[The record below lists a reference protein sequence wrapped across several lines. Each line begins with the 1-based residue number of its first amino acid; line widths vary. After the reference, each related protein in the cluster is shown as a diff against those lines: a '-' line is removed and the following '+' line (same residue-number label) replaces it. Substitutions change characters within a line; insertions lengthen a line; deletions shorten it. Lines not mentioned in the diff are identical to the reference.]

1 MDKTIALYMRLSD
14 EDDNLAAHEES
25 NSISH
30 QRKLMLDHIQKL
42 PELKD
47 CNIMEFSDDGYSG
60 ADFSRPNFVKMM
72 DLVKAGKIQVIVTK
86 DYSRLGRDYLEV
98 GNYMECIF
106 PVLQVRY
113 ISVNDNYDSANSFGS
128 TGGMS
133 VALKNLVNALYCKDA
148 SKKVRAAKAV
158 LAKQG
163 KYIAAFA
170 PFGYQKSE
178 DDKHMLV
185 PDPVTA
191 PVVQLIFELAIKG
204 MKYTEI
210 ANYLNNNGYDSIF
223 EYYQKIGVKRCY
235 ERDIGEHM
243 WSASTVMEILY
254 NEVYIGSVINNKTA
268 DNIDTG
274 HQVVQ
279 RDKEDWIIVE
289 NCHEPLVSVED
300 FKLAHKMIARR
311 EVTKRKPNGKW
322 RKSYIRCGI
331 CGKGLYKYGNK
342 SSYRCHNGHV
352 SRIRGEELEAT
363 LLDIARNMALA
374 QLQEFE
380 LKTDGGNCPDNLER
394 EIESLKKSKA
404 HYAKL
409 KFEIYDDYTKTNITR
424 DQMAKKTAEVK
435 QKIAEIES
443 LITEKQETLD
453 MQKDLFL
460 DAKQEQLTKLSKLDE
475 FDEEVIRYLID
486 YVLVYDNEHIEI
498 RFSRTNRLFGP
509 DKPFGT
515 IRYYR
520 KPHTMEK
527 NINDAVEL
535 YSGDRPL
542 GLFVQHLPENLEE
555 MNGIF
560 AEISELFENA
570 GVTNFEKLPEDKS
583 VCGRFAKEFN
593 RLNSYLEAAKIQ
605 GFKWSKPSYVNENTG
620 EIIDVCIDEKTYLIL
635 VLRYKELGGNDVGM
649 SDGDAPY
656 DLEGYITEID
666 TGLIDSDYMNSR
678 FDKYIKLLYGEGSTQ
693 ETVDQAETELHKT
706 FATLSQEEQKY
717 ANIFLHDI
725 QRGDV
730 EVTVGKSLR
739 DYINEYMSKAKD
751 NQIHQISFAIGVDE
765 EKLRIIMDLKLND
778 TNINEFG
785 RYEELRQ
792 TIDKNRAKE
801 YFERIEGRKIIP
813 PKVNIKVDK
822 LLREFIIRG
831 GFEIQMPEEY
841 K

>member
-1 MDKTIALYMRLSD
+1 MRLSD

-106 PVLQVRY
+106 PVLQ
-113 ISVNDNYDSANSFGS
+113 
-128 TGGMS
+128 
-133 VALKNLVNALYCKDA
+133 
-148 SKKVRAAKAV
+148 
-158 LAKQG
+158 
-163 KYIAAFA
+163 
-170 PFGYQKSE
+170 
-178 DDKHMLV
+178 
-185 PDPVTA
+185 
-191 PVVQLIFELAIKG
+191 
-204 MKYTEI
+204 
-210 ANYLNNNGYDSIF
+210 
-223 EYYQKIGVKRCY
+223 
-235 ERDIGEHM
+235 
-243 WSASTVMEILY
+243 
-254 NEVYIGSVINNKTA
+254 
-268 DNIDTG
+268 
-274 HQVVQ
+274 
-279 RDKEDWIIVE
+279 
-289 NCHEPLVSVED
+289 VED

-498 RFSRTNRLFGP
+498 RWNFDDF
-509 DKPFGT
+509 
-515 IRYYR
+515 
-520 KPHTMEK
+520 
-527 NINDAVEL
+527 
-535 YSGDRPL
+535 
-542 GLFVQHLPENLEE
+542 Q
-555 MNGIF
+555 
-560 AEISELFENA
+560 A
-570 GVTNFEKLPEDKS
+570 G
-583 VCGRFAKEFN
+583 
-593 RLNSYLEAAKIQ
+593 
-605 GFKWSKPSYVNENTG
+605 
-620 EIIDVCIDEKTYLIL
+620 
-635 VLRYKELGGNDVGM
+635 
-649 SDGDAPY
+649 
-656 DLEGYITEID
+656 
-666 TGLIDSDYMNSR
+666 
-678 FDKYIKLLYGEGSTQ
+678 
-693 ETVDQAETELHKT
+693 
-706 FATLSQEEQKY
+706 
-717 ANIFLHDI
+717 
-725 QRGDV
+725 
-730 EVTVGKSLR
+730 
-739 DYINEYMSKAKD
+739 
-751 NQIHQISFAIGVDE
+751 
-765 EKLRIIMDLKLND
+765 
-778 TNINEFG
+778 
-785 RYEELRQ
+785 
-792 TIDKNRAKE
+792 
-801 YFERIEGRKIIP
+801 
-813 PKVNIKVDK
+813 
-822 LLREFIIRG
+822 
-831 GFEIQMPEEY
+831 
-841 K
+841 

>member
-1 MDKTIALYMRLSD
+1 MILSNHFSKNIKAVILTYRNRRVFLVERNKKYAILIILQFLNISLSVKIEDTNFSVFKNILFQNPCNLTIFKFRFHTVATDFYTVVCSIR
-14 EDDNLAAHEES
+14 DNIL
-25 NSISH
+25 
-30 QRKLMLDHIQKL
+30 
-42 PELKD
+42 
-47 CNIMEFSDDGYSG
+47 
-60 ADFSRPNFVKMM
+60 
-72 DLVKAGKIQVIVTK
+72 
-86 DYSRLGRDYLEV
+86 
-98 GNYMECIF
+98 
-106 PVLQVRY
+106 
-113 ISVNDNYDSANSFGS
+113 
-128 TGGMS
+128 
-133 VALKNLVNALYCKDA
+133 CKDA

-163 KYIAAFA
+163 KYIASFA
-170 PFGYQKSE
+170 PFGYKKSE
-178 DDKHMLV
+178 DDKHVLA

-210 ANYLNNNGYDSIF
+210 ANYLNDNGYDSIF

-352 SRIRGEELEAT
+352 SRIRGEELKSA

-409 KFEIYDDYTKTNITR
+409 KFEIYDDYTKANITR

-443 LITEKQETLD
+443 LITQKQETLD

-498 RFSRTNRLFGP
+498 RWNFDDF
-509 DKPFGT
+509 
-515 IRYYR
+515 
-520 KPHTMEK
+520 
-527 NINDAVEL
+527 
-535 YSGDRPL
+535 
-542 GLFVQHLPENLEE
+542 Q
-555 MNGIF
+555 
-560 AEISELFENA
+560 A
-570 GVTNFEKLPEDKS
+570 G
-583 VCGRFAKEFN
+583 
-593 RLNSYLEAAKIQ
+593 
-605 GFKWSKPSYVNENTG
+605 
-620 EIIDVCIDEKTYLIL
+620 
-635 VLRYKELGGNDVGM
+635 
-649 SDGDAPY
+649 
-656 DLEGYITEID
+656 
-666 TGLIDSDYMNSR
+666 
-678 FDKYIKLLYGEGSTQ
+678 
-693 ETVDQAETELHKT
+693 
-706 FATLSQEEQKY
+706 
-717 ANIFLHDI
+717 
-725 QRGDV
+725 
-730 EVTVGKSLR
+730 
-739 DYINEYMSKAKD
+739 
-751 NQIHQISFAIGVDE
+751 
-765 EKLRIIMDLKLND
+765 
-778 TNINEFG
+778 
-785 RYEELRQ
+785 
-792 TIDKNRAKE
+792 
-801 YFERIEGRKIIP
+801 
-813 PKVNIKVDK
+813 
-822 LLREFIIRG
+822 
-831 GFEIQMPEEY
+831 
-841 K
+841 